1 MAIRDSGVVPK
12 ATRVVGGSER
22 KSHLQRTSLHVP
34 QLLPILLPNE
44 CIYLCLHDM
53 HLGSQVGSGFLMMH
67 LYQFLKMY
75 IRISIVWKYIYIICG
90 MVIHLIWDSRT
101 NGCIML
107 QYLMTFD
114 DHPWTSPN
122 ISKQFGQASC
132 LDLISCHLARTRLA
146 WAVHLPGDLNS
157 ATLIYGKT
165 WHWCPSIHCSII
177 LCPKLTEMRIQT
189 LTVCRHTHVML
200 FVISPI
206 HTPVIN

>member
-1 MAIRDSGVVPK
+1 MFHKFCQYFYRMSVSICVCVICMWVRGLD
-12 ATRVVGGSER
+12 
-22 KSHLQRTSLHVP
+22 
-34 QLLPILLPNE
+34 
-44 CIYLCLHDM
+44 
-53 HLGSQVGSGFLMMH
+53 QVFWWCTCTNSWRCTYAFP
-67 LYQFLKMY
+67 LYGN
-75 IRISIVWKYIYIICG
+75 IYIICG

-122 ISKQFGQASC
+122 ISKSFGQVSC
-132 LDLISCHLARTRLA
+132 LDLISSHLARTRLA

>member
-1 MAIRDSGVVPK
+1 VFAWYACGFAGWIKLFDDALVPIPEDVH
-12 ATRVVGGSER
+12 THFHCME
-22 KSHLQRTSLHVP
+22 
-34 QLLPILLPNE
+34 I
-44 CIYLCLHDM
+44 
-53 HLGSQVGSGFLMMH
+53 
-67 LYQFLKMY
+67 
-75 IRISIVWKYIYIICG
+75 YIYIICG